1 MPPCPLWCAAGIAF
15 DDRNGPRHLIAPWM
29 LSPLRPCEKQAG
41 GRMRHEWIFD
51 VLSDLRA
58 YADKNGLN
66 GLVAAVDEA
75 MQVARAE
82 VHDGADRRDG
92 LPPGGRAH

>member
-1 MPPCPLWCAAGIAF
+1 
-15 DDRNGPRHLIAPWM
+15 
-29 LSPLRPCEKQAG
+29 
-41 GRMRHEWIFD
+41 MRHEWIFD